1 MRIAII
7 GRTEVL
13 YETAEILRDNGH
25 EIVVVIT
32 AKEAPEYTK
41 TSDDFKMLA
50 DQLGVPFIH
59 TPRIEE
65 AQELIDGL
73 DGVDIG
79 VSMNYSGVIPES
91 FISNFPL
98 GVLNA
103 HAGDL
108 PRYRGNACQAWAI
121 INGEDKI
128 GLCIHSM
135 IGGELDSGDIIARS
149 YMPID
154 LTTKV
159 GDVWKWFD
167 GEIPKLFLEAV
178 ENLAKDENYV
188 LEVQSKDPS
197 DALRCYPRMPEDG
210 QIDWSQDSVSVQRL
224 INASN
229 KPYAGAFCD
238 YKGDKLI
245 VWDSEIVEDD
255 EVFVAVPGQ
264 VTLIGDSYIEVACG
278 GEPQSKIRLKSVDLP
293 SFTGS
298 PNEVIKSIR
307 ARLK

>member
-1 MRIAII
+1 ML
-7 GRTEVL
+7 EH
-13 YETAEILRDNGH
+13 GH
-25 EIVVVIT
+25 EIVAVIT

-41 TSDDFKMLA
+41 KSDDFKEFA
-50 DQLGVPFIH
+50 EELGVPFIH
-59 TPRIEE
+59 TPRIEM
-65 AQELIDGL
+65 AQNLIDDL

-79 VSMNYSGVIPES
+79 VSMNYTGMIPES

-98 GVLNA
+98 GILNA

-135 IGGELDSGDIIARS
+135 IGGELDKGDIISRS
-149 YMPID
+149 YMPIN
-154 LTTKV
+154 LNTKASE
-159 GDVWKWFD
+159 VWDWLD
-167 GEIPKLFLEAV
+167 SEIPKLFLEAV
-178 ENLAKDENYV
+178 ESLARDESYV
-188 LEVQSKDPS
+188 LEVQSKHPS

-210 QIDWSQDSVSVQRL
+210 QIDWSQENVTVQRL

-238 YKGDKLI
+238 YKGEKLI

-255 EVFVAVPGQ
+255 EVFFAVPGQ
-264 VTLIGDSYIEVACG
+264 VTFINDGYVEVACG
-278 GEPQSKIRLKSVDLP
+278 GEPQSKILIKSVELA
-293 SFTGS
+293 SFIGT
-298 PNEVIKSIR
+298 PNEVIKSTR
-307 ARLK
+307 ARLR